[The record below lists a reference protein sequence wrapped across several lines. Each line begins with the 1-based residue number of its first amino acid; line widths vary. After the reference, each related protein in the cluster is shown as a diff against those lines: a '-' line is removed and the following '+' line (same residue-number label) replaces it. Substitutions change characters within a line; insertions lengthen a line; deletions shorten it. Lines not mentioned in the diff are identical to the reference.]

1 MPRVKRGNK
10 RRERRK
16 KILSLAKGYFLTKGK
31 LYRSAQ
37 ESIMRAGNFAYA
49 GRKRKKR
56 DFRRLWIIRI
66 NAATRALD
74 MSYSQFIAGLK
85 RAGRGPRPQVAGRD
99 RGPRS
104 QGLRRAGRVG
114 AQGIGRRR
122 EAAPAPTAPAP
133 RPAGPAA

>member
-49 GRKRKKR
+49 GRRLKKR
-56 DFRRLWIIRI
+56 DFRRLWIVRI
-66 NAATRALD
+66 NAAARLHE
-74 MSYSQFIAGLK
+74 MSYSALIHGLKIAGVTLDRK
-85 RAGRGPRPQVAGRD
+85 ILADLAVHDPAAFGQVAK
-99 RGPRS
+99 
-104 QGLRRAGRVG
+104 
-114 AQGIGRRR
+114 
-122 EAAPAPTAPAP
+122 AARQAVASA
-133 RPAGPAA
+133 